1 MRFAKKQIGWSL
13 PKQVEDNLNRLNVFV
28 LYRFQCFFNSLDTA
42 AVAKEFKVF
51 YEKVPGSTP
60 DSYTMN
66 HTAGLFVFDT
76 QGRIRLFSRYGA
88 GPKALEDDIRALL
101 RESA

>member
-1 MRFAKKQIGWSL
+1 
-13 PKQVEDNLNRLNVFV
+13 VF
-28 LYRFQCFFNSLDTA
+28 FC
-42 AVAKEFKVF
+42 
-51 YEKVPGSTP
+51 KVPGKTET
-60 DSYTMN
+60 SYTVD
-66 HTAGLFVFDT
+66 HTAGAYIFDT